1 MANHLT
7 RRSFMQAAS
16 IATVAIPAGTLAFSA
31 APGDDP
37 LLGLLL
43 RRRAILADLN
53 RSKSDIA
60 DDDPRVIELDA
71 VEFAMIGLPA
81 LTTSTALMAME
92 DVIKDLPDLAAG
104 DVEISLLGAAFDYFR
119 SLSA

>member
-1 MANHLT
+1 MTDQLT
-7 RRSFMQAAS
+7 RRSFMRSAS
-16 IATVAIPAGTLAFSA
+16 IAIVAIPAATVALSA
-31 APGDDP
+31 IRGDDP

-53 RSKSDIA
+53 RSKGDIP
-60 DDDPRVIELDA
+60 DDDPRVEELDA
-71 VEFAMIGLPA
+71 VEAAMIGLPA

-104 DVEISLLGAAFDYFR
+104 DVEISLLGAALDHFHR
-119 SLSA
+119 LTA